1 MTNQPTGLAG
11 RYASALFD
19 LAELNDQIDA
29 VAQDL
34 TYLDK
39 MITNN
44 NELYKLVKSPIIV
57 RSDQER
63 VMLTLVE
70 KAHMTELTKKFIG
83 VITQNRRLFIIKDI
97 INAYH
102 TLIAKKRGQASVE
115 VVSAREL
122 TKTQTN
128 QLSNTLKKVLGAKI
142 TIDTKIDSDLLGGL
156 IVKVGSR
163 MVDSS
168 IRTKLSQLRLAMKG
182 VG

>member
-1 MTNQPTGLAG
+1 LTNQPTGLAG

-70 KAHMTELTKKFIG
+70 KAHM
-83 VITQNRRLFIIKDI
+83 
-97 INAYH
+97 
-102 TLIAKKRGQASVE
+102 
-115 VVSAREL
+115 
-122 TKTQTN
+122 
-128 QLSNTLKKVLGAKI
+128 
-142 TIDTKIDSDLLGGL
+142 
-156 IVKVGSR
+156 
-163 MVDSS
+163 
-168 IRTKLSQLRLAMKG
+168 
-182 VG
+182 